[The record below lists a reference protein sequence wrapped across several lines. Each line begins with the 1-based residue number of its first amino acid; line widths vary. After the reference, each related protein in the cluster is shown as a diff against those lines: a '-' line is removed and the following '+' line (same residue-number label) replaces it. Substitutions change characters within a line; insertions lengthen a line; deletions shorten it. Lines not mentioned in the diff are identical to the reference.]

1 MVKRSKIFI
10 YFSKECLQME
20 EFPILF
26 EKKEIKYKRKIE
38 RRISYFSKSPFYS
51 CFIQRPSHTCILHID
66 KELCII
72 EEKKYFTIFFWI
84 LQYI

>member
-1 MVKRSKIFI
+1 
-10 YFSKECLQME
+10 ME

-26 EKKEIKYKRKIE
+26 EKKETKYKIKIE
-38 RRISYFSKSPFYS
+38 RRISYFSKTPFYS

-72 EEKKYFTIFFWI
+72 EEKKYSTIFFLDI
-84 LQYI
+84 TIYLKNVLKLHIYEI